1 MIVAVHQPH
10 FLPWLGYLDR
20 MRQVDLFVV
29 LDHVQFEKQ
38 NYQNRTAILVDG
50 TPRWLTVPIQQQSF
64 RQSILEKR
72 VANPPASKANWWGP
86 NMYATLRHA
95 YRRTPHFR
103 QYGAWLQEVLE
114 RRWDYLTQLNEVLLE
129 FLRHAFDINT
139 PLVRSSSLKVEGARS
154 ELVLNICR
162 AVGADTFL
170 CGGGGS
176 RRYLDVGSFERAGVR
191 VEYQQFRHPVY
202 PQRSVRGAP
211 GFTGSAGPFVPGL
224 SAVDMLFNCGA
235 ASRDLLAPA
244 AQPLEKVLAAA

>member
-20 MRQVDLFVV
+20 MRQADLFVV

-38 NYQNRTAILVDG
+38 NYQNRTAILVEG

-72 VANPPASKANWWGP
+72 IANPVPGKANWWGP

-95 YRRTPHFR
+95 YRRAPHFR
-103 QYGAWLQEVLE
+103 AYGAWLHEVLE
-114 RRWDYLTQLNEVLLE
+114 RRWDLLAQLNEVLLD
-129 FLRHAFDINT
+129 FLRHAFDIST
-139 PLVRSSSLKVEGARS
+139 PLVKSSQLGVGGARS

-162 AVGADTFL
+162 AVGADAFL

-176 RRYLDVGSFERAGVR
+176 RAYLDVAAFERAGVQ
-191 VEYQQFRHPVY
+191 VKYQDFRHPVY
-202 PQRSVRGAP
+202 RQRSYAGAP
-211 GFTGSAGPFVPGL
+211 GPFVPGL
-224 SAVDMLFNCGA
+224 SAVDMLFNCGP
-235 ASRDLLAPA
+235 ASRELLAAPV
-244 AQPLEKVLAAA
+244 QPREAVRAAA